1 MAKLVNKPVKTL
13 ILSIV
18 FLMLGILIISNSDGK
33 NVQEDYNIN
42 VLDIICVIPLI
53 FKIIYYPIRAAISEV
68 TFFIGLFFLS
78 GGIFNIL
85 LCIPSSPQI
94 VKDIKADLSKGEE
107 PTDDELKAMLEN
119 GEITQSEYDEIKK
132 YFNSKGNKRK

>member
-1 MAKLVNKPVKTL
+1 MAKLVKNPVKTL
-13 ILSIV
+13 ILGIV
-18 FLMLGILIISNSDGK
+18 CLLLGILIIFNSDGR
-33 NVQEDYNIN
+33 NVPEDYNIN

-68 TFFIGLFFLS
+68 TFFMGLCFLS

-107 PTDDELKAMLEN
+107 PTDSELRSMLEN
-119 GEITQSEYDEIKK
+119 GEITQSEFDEIKK
-132 YFNSKGNKRK
+132 YFNPKGNKRK

>member
-1 MAKLVNKPVKTL
+1 MARLVKNPIKTL
-13 ILSIV
+13 IWGIV
-18 FLMLGILIISNSDGK
+18 FLLFGILIISNSDGR
-33 NVQEDYNIN
+33 NVPEDYNIN

-53 FKIIYYPIRAAISEV
+53 FKMIYYPIRAAISEV

-78 GGIFNIL
+78 GGIFYIL

-94 VKDIKADLSKGEE
+94 VKDIKADLSKGEK

-119 GEITQSEYDEIKK
+119 GEITQSEHDEIKS
-132 YFNSKGNKRK
+132 YFNPKGHNRK